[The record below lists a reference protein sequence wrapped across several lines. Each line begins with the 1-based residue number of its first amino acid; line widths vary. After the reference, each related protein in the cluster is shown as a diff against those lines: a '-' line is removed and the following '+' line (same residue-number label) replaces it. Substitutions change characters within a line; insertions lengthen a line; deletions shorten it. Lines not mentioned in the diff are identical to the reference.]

1 MEYPQKVVESIDGID
16 GFIIILDEFQMLKKL
31 RKPEDFFWMLRSYS
45 QFQLNVSYVMTGS
58 ISQTSDMIEMLNGAT
73 GTFGRRMIQINI
85 DPFTKQEPESYFK
98 ERFTEIEFTN
108 IPEYLYFLINP
119 HIIIHLYF

>member
-1 MEYPQKVVESIDGID
+1 MEYPQKVVESIDGIY
-16 GFIIILDEFQMLKKL
+16 GFIILLDEFQMLKKL

-45 QFQLNVSYVMTGS
+45 QFQSNVSYVMTGS

-85 DPFTKQEPESYFK
+85 DSFTKQETESYFK

-108 IPEYLYFLINP
+108 IPEYLYFIINP
-119 HIIIHLYF
+119 HI